1 MVAHQAGSDQ
11 SVNRGYIMAKRDLSV
26 STIRE
31 CLEYNPD
38 TGEFTRAKRTAQ
50 CHQVGDRADLP
61 AYGALAGYLTI
72 GLQGDKHL
80 AHRVA
85 WAHFY
90 GEWPKQHID
99 HINRNKSDNRIV
111 NLRDVA
117 NITNMQNKFQVLCTK
132 ASTNLVGA
140 YQYGAK
146 WRARIQV
153 GEKSIHLGMFDTD
166 TDAHAAYVAA
176 KKIYHEGFAQ

>member
-1 MVAHQAGSDQ
+1 
-11 SVNRGYIMAKRDLSV
+11 MAKRDLSV

-61 AYGALAGYLTI
+61 AFGNLAGYLTI

-99 HINRNKSDNRIV
+99 HINGDKSDNRIV

-117 NITNMQNKFQVLCTK
+117 NITNMQNKFKTMRNK
-132 ASTNLVGA
+132 AYTDLQGA
-140 YQYGAK
+140 YWHRQNK
-146 WRARIQV
+146 NWVARIQV
-153 GEKSIHLGMFDTD
+153 SGKTINLGSFDSAIAAHLV
-166 TDAHAAYVAA
+166 YIEA
-176 KKIYHEGFAQ
+176 KKFHHKGFAQ

>member
-1 MVAHQAGSDQ
+1 
-11 SVNRGYIMAKRDLSV
+11 MAKRDLSV

-61 AYGALAGYLTI
+61 AFGNLAGYLTI

-99 HINRNKSDNRIV
+99 HINGDKSDNRIV
-111 NLRDVA
+111 NLRDVP
-117 NITNMQNKFQVLCTK
+117 NQVNMQNKFK
-132 ASTNLVGA
+132 AMRNKAHTDLQGVYWYASAN
-140 YQYGAK
+140 K
-146 WRARIQV
+146 WRSRIQT
-153 GEKSIHLGMFDTD
+153 GGRSIHLGMFDTD
-166 TDAHAAYVAA
+166 SEAHAAYVAA